1 MAADPN
7 QKLFSQISDLG
18 RNINLLAESIKKNT
32 AATESLISATDK
44 SVKSEKE
51 AATASNKAAAANPK
65 EAKESNKDSGG
76 IKDLTKMLSGLLGEK
91 GPLMGKIV
99 EMGKGK
105 ILSDQGAGKNLAEQS
120 KDFTNIA
127 GGLKGIIKAF
137 QEGGVAKK
145 EGKYLVGENGPEV
158 VKLPKGAGVIPINIK
173 DLMEGLKTVPE
184 LADLIKD
191 RDTIDFYGSIS
202 NTSVV
207 DSKGKVISLNRLSAD
222 YENKGDNAKDGET
235 ANKMNNAQNIIDSL
249 IDFGRNNITNE
260 VNKIDGE
267 TTDLA
272 TKSKLNYEKRDQ
284 LVEDI
289 LNEVSKN
296 GDYYNT
302 LSISKAALLATK
314 TVLDKG
320 GSKDT
325 GAKAEESLDNKLA
338 KESEAD
344 IKKEEAE
351 LKKSESVVNPKD
363 GKKEKKGLLSR
374 FKKEKSAEEEDSKKE
389 KKGLLSRFKKEKS
402 AEEED
407 SKKESKGSAILSKI
421 GKGAENSLFAAASK
435 ATENLGAASPFA
447 KSGLSALKKA
457 IDKKGGIGEILSKK
471 DDLKKAIDK
480 KGGIGETLSKKD
492 ESKTSLGKKVQETPA
507 LINSVK
513 KLTPLAKKELPKENE
528 APKEIMSAE
537 TKTSPD
543 LSGSTPDKGDAG
555 KKPETETSGS
565 GGTLSDK
572 DITDIKNALTRMAGL
587 LEGTLTVSVLDQP
600 FRPDSR
606 RI

>member
-389 KKGLLSRFKKEKS
+389 
-402 AEEED
+402 
-407 SKKESKGSAILSKI
+407 SKGSAILSKI

>member
-51 AATASNKAAAANPK
+51 AATASNMAAAANPK

-173 DLMEGLKTVPE
+173 DLMEGLNTVPE

-389 KKGLLSRFKKEKS
+389 
-402 AEEED
+402 
-407 SKKESKGSAILSKI
+407 SKGSAILSKI

-457 IDKKGGIGEILSKK
+457 IDKKGGIGEI
-471 DDLKKAIDK
+471 
-480 KGGIGETLSKKD
+480 LSKKD